1 MVGPPRGTNAPDY
14 GSVGAA
20 TPTDEELLPL
30 PAKLRRRTT
39 RAAAAAAACLAVAG
53 TVAIARQTRPTKND
67 ASLFAGPG
75 PRGKTG
81 RAPPD
86 GVVKHTY
93 ATSDVD
99 AAIKAFRSLPVALAP
114 WGGDAGCSV
123 AVPGDVLKKLGG
135 APVDCV
141 AYALAAHSF
150 PETYELA
157 PCDCECGAVGRV
169 QLLTA
174 DDLAGVGSF
183 AEGFGL
189 HHVDARDRSA
199 GDGKSVAEVEAAFR
213 KAYGGFQKWDPLM
226 DMNVKLYSSDL
237 GEYMSTYF
245 KNEQPYFLWLWTD
258 AFGRSFASVAFAQ
271 GTTAGAVVEVFSD
284 AFDEAALRAGAAGVA
299 AAAYPRYAFRDGT
312 TAPAAHF
319 GASSGGVL
327 YAAAV
332 SHFVSDLA
340 AASSFYQDVL
350 VAEEIASY
358 RGPKSRMAAF
368 GFGPHGVDDTVQVL
382 LVESHAEG
390 GPFSVRDFETT
401 LNEAHAATLRSAYD
415 GENQWLDF
423 HYAISGTRL
432 AMAELLDRATKR
444 GATVH
449 FAAEAIAATNGN
461 GGDEANLYVVT
472 PNGVSVQIVAPDG
485 TGWVPDGIV
494 QNVAGDL
501 CASG

>member
-1 MVGPPRGTNAPDY
+1 
-14 GSVGAA
+14 
-20 TPTDEELLPL
+20 
-30 PAKLRRRTT
+30 
-39 RAAAAAAACLAVAG
+39 
-53 TVAIARQTRPTKND
+53 
-67 ASLFAGPG
+67 
-75 PRGKTG
+75 
-81 RAPPD
+81 
-86 GVVKHTY
+86 
-93 ATSDVD
+93 
-99 AAIKAFRSLPVALAP
+99 
-114 WGGDAGCSV
+114 
-123 AVPGDVLKKLGG
+123 VPGDVLKKLGG

-157 PCDCECGAVGRV
+157 PCECECGAVGRV

-237 GEYMSTYF
+237 REYMSTYF

-501 CASG
+501 CAAG

>member
-1 MVGPPRGTNAPDY
+1 MPRGTDDAPDY

-20 TPTDEELLPL
+20 TPIDEEHLPLLPG
-30 PAKLRRRTT
+30 KLRRRTT
-39 RAAAAAAACLAVAG
+39 RAAAAAAACLVVAG
-53 TVAIARQTRPTKND
+53 TVAIARRARPTEKH
-67 ASLFAGPG
+67 ASLFARPDQ
-75 PRGKTG
+75 RGETE
-81 RAPPD
+81 RAPPN

-99 AAIKAFRSLPVALAP
+99 AAVKAFGSLPVALAP
-114 WGGDAGCSV
+114 WGGDGGCSIV
-123 AVPGDVLKKLGG
+123 VPGDVLKNLGG

-141 AYALAAHSF
+141 AYALAAHNF
-150 PETYELA
+150 PETYGLA
-157 PCDCECGAVGRV
+157 PCECECGAVGRV

-174 DDLAGVGSF
+174 DDLAGASSF
-183 AEGFGL
+183 SEGFGL
-189 HHVDARDRSA
+189 HHVDARARSV
-199 GDGKSVAEVEAAFR
+199 GDGKGVAEVEAAFR
-213 KAYGGFQKWDPLM
+213 EAYGDFQKWDPLM

-237 GEYMSTYF
+237 REYMSTYF
-245 KNEQPYFLWLWTD
+245 KHGQPYFLWFWTD
-258 AFGRSFASVAFAQ
+258 AFGRGFASVAFAQ

-299 AAAYPRYAFRDGT
+299 VAAYPRYAFPDGT
-312 TAPAAHF
+312 TAPSAHF

-340 AASSFYQDVL
+340 AASSFYRDVL

-358 RGPKSRMAAF
+358 RGSKSRMAAF

-382 LVESHAEG
+382 LVESFEEG

-401 LNEAHAATLRSAYD
+401 LNEAHAATLRGVYA
-415 GENQWLDF
+415 GENKWLDF

-432 AMAELLDRATKR
+432 SMAELLDRATKQ

-485 TGWVPDGIV
+485 TGWVPGGVV

-501 CASG
+501 CASD